1 MSAPAPAPLPAPPEE
16 VELAPVDGT
25 VPLPD
30 PVMLRAAICSV
41 GPGLEGC
48 CVGTASV
55 AGGPGLDGGGP
66 GLDGGGAPLDGG
78 GGPGGGGLSPGCLA
92 LPRPVV

>member
-41 GPGLEGC
+41 VVGPVTTKAFRLAKQFDTISAYGLGIFNKE
-48 CVGTASV
+48 
-55 AGGPGLDGGGP
+55 LD
-66 GLDGGGAPLDGG
+66 
-78 GGPGGGGLSPGCLA
+78 
-92 LPRPVV
+92 